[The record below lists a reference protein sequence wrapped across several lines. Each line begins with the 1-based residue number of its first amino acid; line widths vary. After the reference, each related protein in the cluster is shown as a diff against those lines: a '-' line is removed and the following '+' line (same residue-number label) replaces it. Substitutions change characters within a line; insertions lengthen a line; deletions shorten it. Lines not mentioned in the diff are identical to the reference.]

1 MVVAQRPVIVSPGVV
16 LRLSERRY
24 VGNRSLRWIQALC
37 PNVLALGDLLDLF
50 QLAGLAGPE
59 RFDLHIDRTRQL
71 LQRFNG
77 DGRTCSS
84 NSMRV
89 DPRLVNKQ
97 HLAQLIELD
106 LIEMQGDVPY
116 LTIAGQDAVWK
127 G

>member
-1 MVVAQRPVIVSPGVV
+1 M
-16 LRLSERRY
+16 
-24 VGNRSLRWIQALC
+24 
-37 PNVLALGDLLDLF
+37 LALGDLLDLF

-116 LTIAGQDAVWK
+116 LTIAGQDAVWE